1 MKKLIHLFIYIAV
14 LTACSRQHAF
24 DQLLAE
30 ADSMNVNYI
39 PFTTDS
45 ILRSAVEYYNHQG
58 TANERMHAYYLLGCA
73 YRDMGEAPQ
82 ALQAYHDAAGCADT
96 TAADCDYQ
104 LLCRVHSQTAS
115 LFYQQY
121 LPHEMLEELRLQYR
135 CAKKIHNELY
145 AINAHELMG
154 NAYELMQDTDSVILI
169 RKEVY
174 RQYAALGEHEM
185 AAISLGGLLPAMI
198 DKQQY
203 DSVAHYMEIYEK
215 ETHLFDEE
223 GFIQADH
230 QIYYYIKGKYHLGT
244 GNVQLADSCFRLL
257 LSVARNDNER
267 QGALQGL
274 AMCFQVIHQPDSTA
288 KYLILSQ
295 ELNDSMFYSS
305 TAAQLHHSHQLYNYK
320 RNQLI
325 AIEKEQEAT
334 HNRNMLYMS
343 LATMV
348 VIIVIAASVYQN
360 IKRQRAHDKER
371 YYQHIMQMQQAQ
383 YDLKA
388 LHNKDV
394 QSLITEKEQLI
405 AKYEQQLKQ
414 FKQLRIHQHHP
425 VLEEQ
430 IVTSAIYKKFH
441 QLTVQPLRKPT
452 YEEWKELTALI
463 DCVIPRFHGI
473 LNSGLEPLKDAEY
486 EICMLIRLHFS
497 ASVICNLTGSPS
509 STVATTRKRLLLKVF
524 GIEGSPKDFDILV
537 RDIT

>member
-1 MKKLIHLFIYIAV
+1 MKKLIYLIIYIAV
-14 LTACSRQHAF
+14 LTACSRQRAF
-24 DQLLAE
+24 DQVLAE

-45 ILRSAVEYYNHQG
+45 LLRSAVEYYNRHG

-82 ALQAYHDAAGCADT
+82 ALQAYHDAADCADT

-104 LLCRVHSQTAS
+104 LLCRVHSQSAS

-121 LPHEMLEELRLQYR
+121 LPHEMLEELRQQYQS
-135 CAKKIHNELY
+135 AKKIHNELF

-174 RQYAALGEHEM
+174 HQYTTLGEHEM
-185 AAISLGGLLPAMI
+185 AAISLGGLLPALI

-203 DSVAHYMEIYEK
+203 DSVAHYMDKYEK
-215 ETHLFDEE
+215 ESHLFDEE
-223 GFIQADH
+223 GFIDADH

-244 GNVQLADSCFRLL
+244 GNVQQADSCFRLL

-274 AMCFQVIHQPDSTA
+274 AMCFQDIQQPDSTA
-288 KYLILSQ
+288 KYLTLSQ
-295 ELNDSMFYSS
+295 ELNDSMYYAS
-305 TAAQLHHSHQLYNYK
+305 TADQLRHNHQLYNYT
-320 RNQLI
+320 RHQQT

-343 LATMV
+343 LVTM
-348 VIIVIAASVYQN
+348 IALIVIGASVYQN
-360 IKRQRAHDKER
+360 IKRQRTHDKER
-371 YYQHIMQMQQAQ
+371 YYRQIMQMQQAQ

-388 LHNKDV
+388 LHDKDV
-394 QSLITEKEQLI
+394 QSLITEKKQLI

-414 FKQLRIHQHHP
+414 IKPLRIHQRHP

-430 IVTSAIYKKFH
+430 IVTSDIYRKLH
-441 QLTVQPLRKPT
+441 QLTLQPLRKPT
-452 YEEWKELTALI
+452 LEEWKELTALI
-463 DCVIPRFHGI
+463 GRVIPRFYGI
-473 LNSGLEPLKDAEY
+473 INSGTEPLKDPEY

-497 ASVICNLTGSPS
+497 ASDICNLTGSPS
-509 STVATTRKRLLLKVF
+509 STIATIRKRLLSKVF

-537 RDIT
+537 RDIS